1 MSSPQP
7 TIHHQQPTTY
17 HPHSTTQ
24 TKISQIRLY
33 NQLLINSHSKTA
45 KQVVGYMG
53 AMQAQD
59 LLMAEWAIGI
69 RLPGSTIDTVE
80 SAINNGNIIR
90 THLLRPTLHF
100 VSSEDIYWM
109 LELTAPQIRSSM
121 KSRSKELGLTK
132 ALLNSSNTI
141 IEKSLSDRKYT
152 TREELKKEFEKAK
165 ISTKDN
171 RLSHLLLNAE
181 LDGLIC
187 SGTIKGNKQ
196 SYALLSERVPKK
208 NTLTKEE
215 SLAKLANIYFSSHS
229 PATLKDFIWWSGL
242 PAKDA
247 KIALDSVKSN
257 FISESFNSE
266 TYWLPNS
273 FSLPDKNKSSAHFLP
288 AYDEFIISYKSRFVA
303 IHPEHN
309 SKAISSN
316 GLFRPV
322 ILINE
327 KVKGTWKR
335 SIKNDKV
342 KIEIELFDSFNN
354 KTKQLLKKA
363 IIPFEQ
369 FINKKSEII
378 IA

>member
-1 MSSPQP
+1 MV
-7 TIHHQQPTTY
+7 Y
-17 HPHSTTQ
+17 
-24 TKISQIRLY
+24 
-33 NQLLINSHSKTA
+33 
-45 KQVVGYMG
+45 VF
-53 AMQAQD
+53 
-59 LLMAEWAIGI
+59 
-69 RLPGSTIDTVE
+69 PGSTLDTVE
-80 SAINNGNIIR
+80 SAINKGDIIR

-100 VSSEDIYWM
+100 VSSDDIYWM

-132 ALLNSSNTI
+132 AVLNKSNTI

-187 SGTIKGNKQ
+187 SGIIKGNKQ
-196 SYALLSERVPKK
+196 TYALLSERVPKK

-229 PATLKDFIWWSGL
+229 PASLKDFIWWSGL
-242 PAKDA
+242 LAKDA

-273 FSLPDKNKSSAHFLP
+273 FSTT
-288 AYDEFIISYKSRFVA
+288 
-303 IHPEHN
+303 
-309 SKAISSN
+309 
-316 GLFRPV
+316 G
-322 ILINE
+322 
-327 KVKGTWKR
+327 
-335 SIKNDKV
+335 
-342 KIEIELFDSFNN
+342 
-354 KTKQLLKKA
+354 
-363 IIPFEQ
+363 
-369 FINKKSEII
+369 
-378 IA
+378 